1 MSTLHS
7 PLRLN
12 VGFIVHSSI
21 GFSREFEF
29 DIPKINLSPD
39 LELTDLRG
47 IVRITRTPQGLP
59 VQVKM
64 EANLTTQCVRC
75 LTDTQQ
81 PLSVDFTELYAF
93 SPKQITD
100 SGLILPDDMH
110 IDLEPLLR
118 EYMLLEI
125 PISTLCREDC
135 RGLCPICGAN
145 LNETDCD
152 HREEETDP
160 RLSVL
165 KSLLEEDKEENE
177 GS

>member
-1 MSTLHS
+1 MSTPSS

-12 VGFIVHSSI
+12 VGFIAHSSI

-29 DIPKINLSPD
+29 DIPKIRLSPD
-39 LELTDLRG
+39 LELIDLKG
-47 IVRITRTPQGLP
+47 TVRISRTPQGLP

-64 EANLTTQCVRC
+64 DANVGVQCVRC

-93 SPKQITD
+93 TAKQVSE

-110 IDLEPLLR
+110 IDLDSLLR

-125 PISTLCREDC
+125 PISPLCREDC
-135 RGLCPICGAN
+135 QGLCPVCGAN
-145 LNETDCD
+145 LNETHCD
-152 HREEETDP
+152 HSTEEIDP

-165 KSLLEEDKEENE
+165 KSLLEEKKEEE
-177 GS
+177 ES